1 MDGYNIAILIGTI
14 TLIFGTLVL
23 TAHYFNDKYT
33 NERKS

>member
-1 MDGYNIAILIGTI
+1 MDGYNIAILIGVI
-14 TLIFGTLVL
+14 TLIFGALVL